1 MIIRFN
7 NKAVRDQVYRSRVPK
22 DQSKRGLFIHESL
35 TPTKMELVGRC
46 SALRRDGKI
55 STYYTQGGSVFVKKS
70 RERPSMM
77 INPEMSDAEIML
89 RLERQ
94 PASFSQA
101 AARPP
106 TETHSDVAQTQMEQ
120 PSAGDQVA
128 PEVGSSP
135 T

>member
-1 MIIRFN
+1 MI
-7 NKAVRDQVYRSRVPK
+7 
-22 DQSKRGLFIHESL
+22 
-35 TPTKMELVGRC
+35 
-46 SALRRDGKI
+46 
-55 STYYTQGGSVFVKKS
+55 
-70 RERPSMM
+70 

-89 RLERQ
+89 RLERK

-120 PSAGDQVA
+120 PSTRDQVA

-135 T
+135 TQLPVAAVPDVADASAKAVAGPSGAGEVGGHPAEEGTAPRAVG